1 MYTQYQQY
9 IRVAFLR
16 ALLQEWLHNR
26 DLPEQFD
33 NPDCRMIEHKT
44 GDYIA
49 FKAVSP
55 VLKVDEKWWLTYLSQ
70 DMKSDLNNLIP
81 DCLEYF
87 KSQWLGYSKKKSVL
101 MKKGREI
108 EDSMA
113 DKGFCYPDEQL
124 EYSNIKKEVEQVN
137 MTLQNITAVLQCS
150 NCWYISSIRQE
161 QKYLVFELKS

>member
-16 ALLQEWLHNR
+16 ALLQEWLRNR

-55 VLKVDEKWWLTYLSQ
+55 VLKVDEKWWLTYLDQ

-81 DCLEYF
+81 GCMEYF
-87 KSQWLGYSKKKSVL
+87 RSQSLKYSKKQSDL
-101 MKKGREI
+101 MRKGRQI
-108 EDSMA
+108 EDSLA

-124 EYSNIKKEVEQVN
+124 EYSNIKKESEHVN
-137 MTLQNITAVLQCS
+137 MMLQNINAVLQCS
-150 NCWYISSIRQE
+150 DWYISSITQN